1 MKITGFEYRTVS
13 IPFLPAIQE
22 HSGMEY
28 PTTLVWVHTDEGLT
42 GLGESNSLH
51 SDITDQA
58 DSIAERYV
66 GKNLWDIDLS
76 SESFTFQSAFYDLAG
91 QALGVPGTQVNR

>member
-13 IPFLPAIQE
+13 IPFIPAIEE
-22 HSGMEY
+22 HWPMEY

-58 DSIAERYV
+58 DAIAERYV

-76 SESFTFQSAFYDLAG
+76 SEVVHLPVRFLR
-91 QALGVPGTQVNR
+91 LGGTGVGCASV

>member
-1 MKITGFEYRTVS
+1 MKITGFEYRTIS

-58 DSIAERYV
+58 ESIAERYV

-76 SESFTFQSAFYDLAG
+76 SESFTFQSAFYDLAR
-91 QALGVPGTQVNR
+91 QPMGV